1 MASKELDQAI
11 AFEQEM
17 LREMLLVQTPDE
29 YRAIYSKMLRRY
41 PPAADVAID
50 PIIVNGVS
58 CERMTP
64 PNAVGNRT
72 LLYVHGG
79 GYVIGSPA
87 EYRDVVP
94 RIARASQ
101 ACAVA
106 VDYRLAP
113 ENPHPA
119 AVEDAVSV
127 YRGLLNQGVQ
137 SHEIVVAGDSAGGG
151 LTVATCIA
159 ARDAGLPL
167 PAAAVCI
174 SPWVDLE
181 GIGASM
187 LANHDRDPLVKKEL
201 VLGMAQAYLG
211 GQNPRTPLAAP
222 LYADLRGLPPLLIQ
236 VGTSETLLDD
246 ARRLAERAKAAG
258 VDTTLEEWPDMI
270 HVWHLF
276 GSFLREAQEASDRI
290 GEFVKERT
298 GQAAGV

>member
-222 LYADLRGLPPLLIQ
+222 LYADLRGLPPLFIQ

-276 GSFLREAQEASDRI
+276 GSFLPEAQEASDRI
-290 GEFVKERT
+290 GEFVRERT